1 MAGKSGSHA
10 LTLSK
15 GAAAAVL
22 RGHPW
27 VFREQIRATSGS
39 PKTGDVVSILDDQG
53 CIAHALYDET
63 SPIAARVWTSEATI
77 DTKLFRRRLEQ
88 ALARRERLG
97 RDGTTT
103 AMRLVNGEG
112 DRIPGLVIDRYA
124 NVAVLKSDSDAL
136 TRFLATPQVSSALEN
151 VLRANG
157 LDTLIDR
164 TGKHGSSGAPRA
176 IFGDLPTAEV
186 VATEHG
192 VPFHVDVL
200 RGQKTG
206 AFLDQR
212 ENRQRVQRLASSS
225 KRMLNLFSYAGG
237 FSLRAALGGAT
248 EVTSVDIA
256 GAAHRT
262 AQVCF
267 RAAGV
272 DPKSHRFVAADAFD
286 FLDLARKRGE
296 SFDLIVCDPPSF
308 APNEKSVRTALA
320 SYRRLHVAC
329 ASILSSGGVFCAAS
343 CSSHVDAKTFLETI
357 DDASLETN
365 RFVLSEYHG
374 LPEDHPT
381 LPAFPEGRYLK
392 FAVLSS

>member
-1 MAGKSGSHA
+1 MDS

-27 VFREQIRATSGS
+27 IFREQIRGVSGA
-39 PKTGDVVSILDDQG
+39 PGTGDSVRVLDDG
-53 CIAHALYDET
+53 KCIAHALFDET
-63 SPIAARVWTSEATI
+63 SPIAARVWSKAAPVTAA
-77 DTKLFRRRLEQ
+77 LFRSRLEG
-88 ALARRERLG
+88 ALG
-97 RDGTTT
+97 RRASLQAPSASPTT
-103 AMRLVNGEG
+103 ALRLVNGEG

-124 NVAVLKSDSDAL
+124 NTAVLKSDSEAL
-136 TRFLATPQVSSALEN
+136 TTFLSKDDAKRALVEALQA
-151 VLRANG
+151 VGIDSL
-157 LDTLIDR
+157 LDR
-164 TGKHGSSGAPRA
+164 TGKHGTTGAPRA
-176 IFGDLPTAEV
+176 IFGALPTTEIIAH
-186 VATEHG
+186 EHG

-212 ENRQRVQRLASSS
+212 ENRKRVQELARSSA
-225 KRMLNLFSYAGG
+225 RMLNLFSYAGG

-262 AQVCF
+262 AQTCF

-272 DPKSHRFVAADAFD
+272 DPKHHRFVAADAFA
-286 FLDLARKRGE
+286 FLDEAKKRGE
-296 SFDLIVCDPPSF
+296 TFDFIVCDPPSF

-320 SYRRLHVAC
+320 SYRRLHLAC
-329 ASILSSGGVFCAAS
+329 ASILTRGRNAIFCAAS
-343 CSSHVDAKTFLETI
+343 CSSHVDATMFLETL
-357 DDASLETN
+357 DDASLESDGL
-365 RFVLSEYHG
+365 VLSELHG
-374 LPEDHPT
+374 LPNDHPT